1 MAEKFISYTKHG
13 VVEVSSLAAT
23 HGGAHIM
30 NAVAEVDVDNGS
42 VAKLGDFVESD
53 YYKAAIP
60 AVTDAVLLVATE
72 PKIYSE
78 YTKKMQDESN
88 FYNGKGE
95 IMQLDDMIRFDR
107 FALSAEAFADTAEPA
122 VGQYVGVT
130 GNGYKLTTLGTEAPT
145 GRGFIG
151 YINEIATNGNYRI
164 LVLRNLAV
172 EA

>member
-30 NAVAEVDVDNGS
+30 NAVATVDVDNGS

-53 YYKAAIP
+53 YYKAEIP
-60 AVTDAVLLVATE
+60 AVADAVLLVATE

-78 YTKKMQDESN
+78 YTKKMQEESN

-107 FALSAEAFADTAEPA
+107 FALSAEAFDDDAEPA

-130 GNGYKLTTLGTEAPT
+130 GSGYKLTTLGTDAPSD
-145 GRGFIG
+145 RGFIG

>member
-30 NAVAEVDVDNGS
+30 NAVAEVDVDNGG

-53 YYKAAIP
+53 YYKAEIP

-78 YTKKMQDESN
+78 YTKKMQEESN
-88 FYNGKGE
+88 FYNGAGE

-107 FALSAEAFADTAEPA
+107 FALSAEAFDDNAAPA

-130 GNGYKLTTLGTEAPT
+130 GTGYKLTTLGEEAPT
-145 GRGFIG
+145 DRGFVG

>member
-30 NAVAEVDVDNGS
+30 NAVATVDVDNGS

-53 YYKAAIP
+53 YYKAEIP

-78 YTKKMQDESN
+78 YTKKMQEESN

-95 IMQLDDMIRFDR
+95 IMQLVDMVRYDR
-107 FALSAEAFADTAEPA
+107 FAISKEAFDEAAAPEI
-122 VGQYVGVT
+122 GQYVGVT
-130 GNGYKLTTLGTEAPT
+130 GTGYKLTTLGETAPT
-145 GRGFIG
+145 GRGFVG
-151 YINEIATNGNYRI
+151 YINEVAANGHYRV

>member
-13 VVEVSSLAAT
+13 VVEVSSLVAT

-30 NAVAEVDVDNGS
+30 NVVADVDVDNGS
-42 VAKLGDFVESD
+42 VCKLGDFVESD
-53 YYKAAIP
+53 YYKAEVP
-60 AVTDAVLLVATE
+60 AVGDAIMLIATE

-78 YTKKMQDESN
+78 YTKKMQEESN
-88 FYNGKGE
+88 FYNGAGE
-95 IMQLDDMIRFDR
+95 IMQADDIVRLDR
-107 FALSAEAFADTAEPA
+107 FALSEEAFDDAAAPA

-130 GNGYKLTTLGTEAPT
+130 GTGYKLTTLGETAPT
-145 GRGFIG
+145 GRGFVG
-151 YINEIATNGNYRI
+151 YINEVAANGRYRV

>member
-30 NAVAEVDVDNGS
+30 NAIADVDVDNGS

-53 YYKAAIP
+53 YYKAEVP

-78 YTKKMQDESN
+78 YTKKMQEESN

-107 FALSAEAFADTAEPA
+107 FALSTEAFDDAAEPA

>member
-53 YYKAAIP
+53 YYKAEIP

-78 YTKKMQDESN
+78 YTKKMQEESN
-88 FYNGKGE
+88 FYNGAGE

-107 FALSAEAFADTAEPA
+107 FALSEEAFDESAAPA
-122 VGQYVGVT
+122 VGQYVGVSGT
-130 GNGYKLTTLGTEAPT
+130 GYKLTTLGESAPT
-145 GRGFIG
+145 GRGFVG
-151 YINEIATNGNYRI
+151 YINEIAANGRFRI
-164 LVLRNLAV
+164 LVLKNTTV

>member
-1 MAEKFISYTKHG
+1 
-13 VVEVSSLAAT
+13 
-23 HGGAHIM
+23 M
-30 NAVAEVDVDNGS
+30 NAVAEADVDNGS

-53 YYKAAIP
+53 YYKAEIP
-60 AVTDAVLLVATE
+60 AVQDAVLLVATE

-78 YTKKMQDESN
+78 YTKKMQEESN
-88 FYNGKGE
+88 FYNGEGE

-107 FALSAEAFADTAEPA
+107 FALSVEAFDEDAVPA

-130 GNGYKLTTLGTEAPT
+130 GTGYKLTTLGTDMPT

-151 YINEIATNGNYRI
+151 YINEIAANGNYRI

>member
-53 YYKAAIP
+53 YYKAEIP

-78 YTKKMQDESN
+78 YTKKMQEESN
-88 FYNGKGE
+88 FYNGAGE

-107 FALSAEAFADTAEPA
+107 FALSAEAFDESAAPA
-122 VGQYVGVT
+122 VGQYVGVS
-130 GNGYKLTTLGTEAPT
+130 GIGYKLTTLGESAPT
-145 GRGFIG
+145 GRGFVG
-151 YINEIATNGNYRI
+151 YINEVAANGRFRI
-164 LVLRNLAV
+164 LVLKNTTV

>member
-30 NAVAEVDVDNGS
+30 NAVAEADVDNGS

-53 YYKAAIP
+53 YYKAEIP
-60 AVTDAVLLVATE
+60 AVTDAVLLVSTE

-78 YTKKMQDESN
+78 YTKKMQEESN
-88 FYNGKGE
+88 FYNGAGE

-107 FALSAEAFADTAEPA
+107 FALSAEAFDESAAPA
-122 VGQYVGVT
+122 VGQYVGVSGT
-130 GNGYKLTTLGTEAPT
+130 GYKLTTLGESAPT
-145 GRGFIG
+145 GRGFVG
-151 YINEIATNGNYRI
+151 YINEVAANGRFRI
-164 LVLRNLAV
+164 LVLKNTTV

>member
-30 NAVAEVDVDNGS
+30 NAVATVDVDNGS

-53 YYKAAIP
+53 YYKAEIP

-78 YTKKMQDESN
+78 YTKKMQEESN

-107 FALSAEAFADTAEPA
+107 FALSAEAFDDAAEPA

-130 GNGYKLTTLGTEAPT
+130 GNGYKLTTLGTDAPAD
-145 GRGFIG
+145 RGFIG

>member
-1 MAEKFISYTKHG
+1 MAERFISYTKHG

-23 HGGAHIM
+23 HGGAHIV
-30 NAVAEVDVDNGS
+30 NAVATVDVDNGS

-53 YYKAAIP
+53 YYKAEIP

-78 YTKKMQDESN
+78 YTKKMQEESN

-95 IMQLDDMIRFDR
+95 IMQLDDMIRLDR
-107 FALSAEAFADTAEPA
+107 FALSTEAFADAAEPA

-130 GNGYKLTTLGTEAPT
+130 GTGYKLTTLGTDMPT
-145 GRGFIG
+145 GRGFVG
-151 YINEIATNGNYRI
+151 YINEIANNGNYRI
-164 LVLRNLAV
+164 LVLKNTAV

>member
-1 MAEKFISYTKHG
+1 MAEKFITYTPHG
-13 VVEVSSLAAT
+13 VVETSSLLAT
-23 HGGAHIM
+23 HGGKHIF
-30 NAVAEVDVDNGS
+30 NVVAEVDVDNGS
-42 VAKLGDFVESD
+42 VCKLGDFVESD
-53 YYKAAIP
+53 YYKAEIP
-60 AVTDAVLLVATE
+60 AVTDAVLLIATE

-78 YTKKMQDESN
+78 YTKKMQEESN
-88 FYNGKGE
+88 FFNGANE
-95 IMQLDDMIRFDR
+95 IMQADDLDRLDR
-107 FALSAEAFADTAEPA
+107 FALSAEAFADAAEPA

-130 GNGYKLTTLGTEAPT
+130 GTGYKLTTLGTDAPA

>member
-1 MAEKFISYTKHG
+1 MAEKFITYTEHG

-30 NAVAEVDVDNGS
+30 NAIAEVDVDNGS
-42 VAKLGDFVESD
+42 VAKLGDYVEFD
-53 YYKAAIP
+53 YYNAEIP
-60 AVTDAVLLVATE
+60 AVEDAVLLVATE
-72 PKIYSE
+72 PKIYSD
-78 YTKKMQDESN
+78 YTKKMQEESN

-107 FALSAEAFADTAEPA
+107 FALSAKAFDEAAEPA

-130 GNGYKLTTLGTEAPT
+130 GTGYKLTTLGTEMPT
-145 GRGFIG
+145 DRGFIG
-151 YINEIATNGNYRI
+151 YINDVAANGHYRV

-172 EA
+172 

>member
-1 MAEKFISYTKHG
+1 MAEKFITYTKHG

-30 NAVAEVDVDNGS
+30 NAVAEVDIDNGS
-42 VAKLGDFVESD
+42 VAKLGNFVESD
-53 YYKAAIP
+53 YYMAEIP
-60 AVTDAVLLVATE
+60 AVGDAVLLVATE
-72 PKIYSE
+72 PKIYSD
-78 YTKKMQDESN
+78 YTKKMQEESN

-107 FALSAEAFADTAEPA
+107 FTLSAEAFDDAAAPA

-130 GNGYKLTTLGTEAPT
+130 GTGYKLTTLGESAPT

>member
-13 VVEVSSLAAT
+13 VVETSSLLAT
-23 HGGAHIM
+23 HGGRHIF
-30 NAVAEVDVDNGS
+30 NVVADVDVDNGS
-42 VAKLGDFVESD
+42 VCKLGEFVESD
-53 YYKAAIP
+53 YYKAEVP
-60 AVTDAVLLVATE
+60 AVEDAVMLIATE

-78 YTKKMQDESN
+78 YTKKMQEESN

-95 IMQLDDMIRFDR
+95 LMQADDMDRLDR
-107 FALSAEAFADTAEPA
+107 FALSAEAFDDAAAPA
-122 VGQYVGVT
+122 IGQYVGVS
-130 GNGYKLTTLGTEAPT
+130 GNGYKLTTLGEEMPT

-151 YINEIATNGNYRI
+151 YINEMATNGNYRI

>member
-13 VVEVSSLAAT
+13 VVETSTLVAT

-30 NAVAEVDVDNGS
+30 NVVADVDVDNGS
-42 VAKLGDFVESD
+42 VCKLGEFVESD
-53 YYKAAIP
+53 YFKAEIP
-60 AVTDAVLLVATE
+60 AVEDAILLIASE

-78 YTKKMQDESN
+78 YTKKMQEESN
-88 FYNGKGE
+88 FFNGAGE
-95 IMQLDDMIRFDR
+95 IMQADDIVRLDR
-107 FALSAEAFADTAEPA
+107 FALNVEAFDKDADPK

-130 GNGYKLTTLGTEAPT
+130 GTGYKLTTLGEDMPT
-145 GRGFIG
+145 GRGFVG

>member
-13 VVEVSSLAAT
+13 VVETSSLLAT
-23 HGGAHIM
+23 HGGRHIM
-30 NAVAEVDVDNGS
+30 NVVADVDVDNGS
-42 VAKLGDFVESD
+42 VCKLGEFVESD
-53 YYKAAIP
+53 YYKAEVP
-60 AVTDAVLLVATE
+60 AVEDAVLLIATE

-78 YTKKMQDESN
+78 YTKKMQEESN

-95 IMQLDDMIRFDR
+95 IMQADDMDRLDR
-107 FALSAEAFADTAEPA
+107 FALSAEAFDDAAAPA
-122 VGQYVGVT
+122 IGQYVGVT
-130 GNGYKLTTLGTEAPT
+130 GAGYKLTTLGEDMPT

-151 YINEIATNGNYRI
+151 YINEMATNGNYRI